1 MVVQKETRSVIAK
14 LNQKHQQEFFNA
26 VQERFVTACD
36 YIRPKFPLKDVAR
49 INAEVVELRAVDR
62 MSFQKVLFFC
72 GALPSHVGP
81 TTASVQNGS
90 SQYSRDGITATG
102 LWHVYGHTKARI
114 SYAQWRAV
122 WQLRGA
128 DGLWKFSRIDELIL
142 GILSVPHSNAECE
155 WQFSIV

>member
-81 TTASVQNGS
+81 TDQ
-90 SQYSRDGITATG
+90 QQRQSRMEALNTQEMELQLQGYDMF
-102 LWHVYGHTKARI
+102 
-114 SYAQWRAV
+114 AV
-122 WQLRGA
+122 TLRQ
-128 DGLWKFSRIDELIL
+128 E
-142 GILSVPHSNAECE
+142 
-155 WQFSIV
+155 